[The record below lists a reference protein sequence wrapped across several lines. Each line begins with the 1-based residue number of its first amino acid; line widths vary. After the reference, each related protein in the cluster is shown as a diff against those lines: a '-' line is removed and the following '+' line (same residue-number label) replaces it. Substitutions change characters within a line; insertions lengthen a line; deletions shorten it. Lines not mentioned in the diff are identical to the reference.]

1 MGGGSGDRVHVYE
14 VSRPPFPKTTT
25 TGKPFCFLSLS
36 QYIYNIYRW
45 LTWVGR
51 LVFCFSSCSR
61 RLLLFLRS
69 RKAWAWDLYI
79 SSMYFFAAVTR
90 RWVTSLAFVASIL
103 ACLVA

>member
-1 MGGGSGDRVHVYE
+1 M
-14 VSRPPFPKTTT
+14 
-25 TGKPFCFLSLS
+25 
-36 QYIYNIYRW
+36 
-45 LTWVGR
+45 
-51 LVFCFSSCSR
+51 VFCFSSCSR

>member
-1 MGGGSGDRVHVYE
+1 M
-14 VSRPPFPKTTT
+14 
-25 TGKPFCFLSLS
+25 
-36 QYIYNIYRW
+36 
-45 LTWVGR
+45 
-51 LVFCFSSCSR
+51 VFCLSSCSR

-103 ACLVA
+103 ARLVA